1 MSDQKYDP
9 DRNPDDYDMTL
20 KYSPMDLSKVNSI
33 LTQYKGQ
40 PVLDYII
47 ELYKLIEYQKQ
58 RIFQQE
64 KQIIALKHTE
74 AWKHYDKSIE
84 NYDPS
89 TRKYLDKP
97 PKSGNMSC

>member
-1 MSDQKYDP
+1 MSNKYDP
-9 DRNPDDYDMTL
+9 NWNPDDYDMSL
-20 KYSPMDLSKVNSI
+20 KYGPMDLSKVSSI

-74 AWKHYDKSIE
+74 AWKHYDKSIGKY
-84 NYDPS
+84 NPK
-89 TRKYLDKP
+89 TRK
-97 PKSGNMSC
+97 SE

>member
-1 MSDQKYDP
+1 MSWDGTLKYDP
-9 DRNPDDYDMTL
+9 VDI
-20 KYSPMDLSKVNSI
+20 SKVNNI

-47 ELYKLIEYQKQ
+47 ELYKLIEYQRQ
-58 RIFQQE
+58 RLSEQE

-74 AWKHYDKSIE
+74 AWKHYDKPTDS
-84 NYDPS
+84 YGLS

>member
-1 MSDQKYDP
+1 MSWDGTFKYDP
-9 DRNPDDYDMTL
+9 VDISR
-20 KYSPMDLSKVNSI
+20 VNNI

-47 ELYKLIEYQKQ
+47 ELYKLIEYQRQ
-58 RIFQQE
+58 RLSEQE

-74 AWKHYDKSIE
+74 AWKHYDKSTHS
-84 NYDPS
+84 YDLS

>member
-1 MSDQKYDP
+1 MSWDGTFKYDP
-9 DRNPDDYDMTL
+9 VDIST
-20 KYSPMDLSKVNSI
+20 VNNM

-47 ELYKLIEYQKQ
+47 ELYKLIEYQRQ
-58 RIFQQE
+58 RLSEQE

-74 AWKHYDKSIE
+74 AWKHYDKSVD
-84 NYDPS
+84 NYNPS
-89 TRKYLDKP
+89 TRKYLEKP

>member
-1 MSDQKYDP
+1 MSWDGTFKYDP
-9 DRNPDDYDMTL
+9 VDIST
-20 KYSPMDLSKVNSI
+20 VNNT

-47 ELYKLIEYQKQ
+47 ELYKLIEYQRQ
-58 RIFQQE
+58 RLSEQE

-74 AWKHYDKSIE
+74 AWKHYDKSPE

-89 TRKYLDKP
+89 TRRYVDKP

>member
-1 MSDQKYDP
+1 MSWDGTFKYDP
-9 DRNPDDYDMTL
+9 VDIST
-20 KYSPMDLSKVNSI
+20 VNNV

-47 ELYKLIEYQKQ
+47 ELFKLIEYQRQ
-58 RIFQQE
+58 RLSEQE

-74 AWKHYDKSIE
+74 AWKHYDKPVD

-89 TRKYLDKP
+89 SRKYVDKP

>member
-1 MSDQKYDP
+1 MSNKYDP
-9 DRNPDDYDMTL
+9 NWNPDDYDMSL
-20 KYSPMDLSKVNSI
+20 KYGPMDLSKVSSI

-64 KQIIALKHTE
+64 KQIIALKHT
-74 AWKHYDKSIE
+74 
-84 NYDPS
+84 
-89 TRKYLDKP
+89 
-97 PKSGNMSC
+97 

>member
-1 MSDQKYDP
+1 MSWDGTFKYDP
-9 DRNPDDYDMTL
+9 VDIST
-20 KYSPMDLSKVNSI
+20 VNNI

-47 ELYKLIEYQKQ
+47 ELYKLIEYQRQ
-58 RIFQQE
+58 RLSEQE

-74 AWKHYDKSIE
+74 AWKHYDKPIE

>member
-1 MSDQKYDP
+1 MSWDGTFKYDP
-9 DRNPDDYDMTL
+9 VDIST
-20 KYSPMDLSKVNSI
+20 VNNI

-40 PVLDYII
+40 SVLDYII
-47 ELYKLIEYQKQ
+47 ELYKLIEYQRQ
-58 RIFQQE
+58 RLSEQE

-74 AWKHYDKSIE
+74 AWKHYDKPIE

>member
-9 DRNPDDYDMTL
+9 DWNPDDYDMTL

-74 AWKHYDKSIE
+74 AWKHYDKSVD

>member
-1 MSDQKYDP
+1 MSNKYDP
-9 DRNPDDYDMTL
+9 NWNPDDYDMSL
-20 KYSPMDLSKVNSI
+20 KYGPMDLSKVSSI

-74 AWKHYDKSIE
+74 AWKHYDKSIDKY
-84 NYDPS
+84 NPK
-89 TRKYLDKP
+89 TRKYE
-97 PKSGNMSC
+97 

>member
-1 MSDQKYDP
+1 MSWDGTFKYDP
-9 DRNPDDYDMTL
+9 VDIST
-20 KYSPMDLSKVNSI
+20 VNNI

-64 KQIIALKHTE
+64 KEIIALRHEK
-74 AWKHYDKSIE
+74 AWKHYDKPMDS
-84 NYDPS
+84 YDPP
-89 TRKYLDKP
+89 TRQYVDKP

>member
-1 MSDQKYDP
+1 MSNKYDP
-9 DRNPDDYDMTL
+9 NWNPDDYDMSL
-20 KYSPMDLSKVNSI
+20 KYGPMDLSKVSSI

-64 KQIIALKHTE
+64 KEIIAFRHEK
-74 AWKHYDKSIE
+74 AWKHYDNPIE
-84 NYDPS
+84 NYDPA
-89 TRKYLDKP
+89 TRKNINRP
-97 PKSGNMSC
+97 PKSGNASC

>member
-1 MSDQKYDP
+1 MSWDGTFKYDP
-9 DRNPDDYDMTL
+9 VDIST
-20 KYSPMDLSKVNSI
+20 VNNI

-47 ELYKLIEYQKQ
+47 ELYKLIEYQRQ
-58 RIFQQE
+58 RLSEQE
-64 KQIIALKHTE
+64 KQIISLKHTE
-74 AWKHYDKSIE
+74 AWKHYDKSVE
-84 NYDPS
+84 YYDPV

>member
-1 MSDQKYDP
+1 MSWDGTFKYDP
-9 DRNPDDYDMTL
+9 VDIST
-20 KYSPMDLSKVNSI
+20 VNNT

-47 ELYKLIEYQKQ
+47 ELYKLIEYQRQ
-58 RIFQQE
+58 RLSDQE

-74 AWKHYDKSIE
+74 AWKHYDKSPD

-89 TRKYLDKP
+89 TRRYVDKP

>member
-1 MSDQKYDP
+1 MSWDGTFKYDP
-9 DRNPDDYDMTL
+9 VDI
-20 KYSPMDLSKVNSI
+20 SKVNNV

-47 ELYKLIEYQKQ
+47 ELYKLIEYQRQ
-58 RIFQQE
+58 RLSEQE

-74 AWKHYDKSIE
+74 AWKHYDKSPD

-89 TRKYLDKP
+89 TRQYVDKP

>member
-1 MSDQKYDP
+1 MSWDGTFKYDP
-9 DRNPDDYDMTL
+9 VDIST
-20 KYSPMDLSKVNSI
+20 VNNM

-47 ELYKLIEYQKQ
+47 ELYKLIEYQRQ
-58 RIFQQE
+58 RLSEQE

>member
-1 MSDQKYDP
+1 VSWDGTFKYDP
-9 DRNPDDYDMTL
+9 VDIST
-20 KYSPMDLSKVNSI
+20 VNNI

-47 ELYKLIEYQKQ
+47 ELYKLIEYQRQ
-58 RIFQQE
+58 RLSEQE

-74 AWKHYDKSIE
+74 AWKHYDKPIE

>member
-1 MSDQKYDP
+1 MSWDGTFKYDP
-9 DRNPDDYDMTL
+9 VDI
-20 KYSPMDLSKVNSI
+20 SKVNNI

-40 PVLDYII
+40 PVLEYII

-58 RIFQQE
+58 RLSEQE

-74 AWKHYDKSIE
+74 AWKHYDKPMDS
-84 NYDPS
+84 YDSS
-89 TRKYLDKP
+89 TRQYIDKP